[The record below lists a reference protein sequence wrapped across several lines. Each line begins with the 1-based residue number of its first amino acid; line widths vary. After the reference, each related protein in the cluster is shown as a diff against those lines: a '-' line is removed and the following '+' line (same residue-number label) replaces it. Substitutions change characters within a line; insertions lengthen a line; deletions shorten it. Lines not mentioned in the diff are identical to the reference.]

1 MKTSRSAVQIRG
13 DDADV
18 VFETRHDCS
27 NTKCS
32 IVRKCSSQL
41 RVTALISAVALKFK
55 LRFCLDAR
63 KGSSPA
69 VGAALVGADSPQ
81 SFGSAV

>member
-18 VFETRHDCS
+18 VFEMRHDCS
-27 NTKCS
+27 NTKCP
-32 IVRKCSSQL
+32 IVRKCSPQL
-41 RVTALISAVALKFK
+41 RVTALISAVTLKLK
-55 LRFCLDAR
+55 LRFGLDAR

-69 VGAALVGADSPQ
+69 VGAALVGDDDPQ
-81 SFGSAV
+81 KIGSV